1 MADTEKKPPNS
12 TADDS
17 YGHVVDGVIFPPGVV
32 SSFAPRR
39 GGRVT
44 LSSARK
50 EIIRPF
56 LTPFV
61 FSVPKSQTDRF
72 MQKKAR

>member
-1 MADTEKKPPNS
+1 MADTKEEPPNS

-32 SSFAPRR
+32 SAFAPRR
-39 GGRVT
+39 GGEP

-50 EIIRPF
+50 EIIRLL

-61 FSVPKSQTDRF
+61 FSIPKSQTDRYL
-72 MQKKAR
+72 QKKAR